1 MLYTNHAHFNNTYLL
16 KVSFLTEICK
26 KYDNMKKNP
35 IQTGNRFR
43 ACATRTKKVKLKSY
57 WNAHPE
63 IPIF

>member
-1 MLYTNHAHFNNTYLL
+1 
-16 KVSFLTEICK
+16 
-26 KYDNMKKNP
+26 MKKKP
-35 IQTGNRFR
+35 YQTGNRFR